1 MKPSR
6 RNFLKAALGAP
17 LAAQLGGPVLG
28 GMIFG
33 RPLAAPV
40 PDQNQ
45 FQNPE
50 IIRYDAD
57 CFTINGRD
65 TFIHSGAFH
74 YCRCPREL
82 WRDRLMKFKQAGFN
96 TIETYVFWNY
106 HEPIQGK
113 IDLSEFEDFVKLIQE
128 MGFWTIVR
136 PGPYVCAE
144 WDAGGFPHWIIAQQF
159 PLRSAAPQSIQT
171 SKHWYDAV
179 LPVIQRHQI
188 TNGGRIIMI
197 QIENEYD
204 YWKLPGAEKRQYI
217 TALANM
223 VWSAGIDIPVITNWC
238 EQAREN
244 SDAVMARIMDTA
256 DFYPRWNIVKEVVPR
271 LEKLRRQEPDCPVG
285 ITELQGGWFSQFG
298 GKLTIDQ
305 PGVGPAQLNM
315 LTKTAIEHG
324 VTYYSYYMGFGGTN
338 FDWAGKK
345 LTTTYDYAAPIRE
358 PGGLWEKYYE
368 ARGICT
374 ALRHFGAV
382 LTRAKPLPGAQST
395 NSSISITA
403 RANGKS
409 GVLFVRENANQNQ
422 QFKLSFPDP
431 ASPTRRLITVPREG
445 HLALRARGMKMLPV
459 QIAIPGGHLRY
470 TTAEVL
476 GYGANLDRP
485 FLLIYDEPG
494 SLIEFALAT
503 ENEPKVE
510 GDAAYQYWDSEYQS
524 IVIGLKLDKTEK
536 MLLVNQQVQVI
547 AVPRDRALRT
557 WVAEYPASVIP
568 DAEAKGS
575 IQVPFITDSALMS
588 ESGADHHHAWADLHF
603 APGEHELTVLL
614 PTEPSKC
621 TIEGASEKIDYDEHW
636 RTARLRLSTPALP
649 SQPVMLN
656 EVEMWVEKFD
666 LHLGDWATSPSQPL
680 EKIGQIPYGY
690 VKYSAQFSA
699 SEGAKMLLKSFDDDG
714 KQVFVN
720 GKQVKE
726 AAKHDSQVEFSL
738 APYAGAG
745 ANTLEISYEL
755 FGSYNFGEQ
764 IARLKGIESVRVGS
778 DPQHGTEINSW
789 KIQRV
794 PAAMCGRAIDPD
806 FSASSW
812 QRASLGGVSARS
824 DWVPA
829 FCWTRSIF
837 SLEEPPENW
846 QVMWKA
852 KIEADRDA
860 LLYLNGKFAGR
871 YVTIGPQSEFYLPE
885 PWLNF
890 GNKAKNILT
899 VVLAYTEE
907 PQHLRTLQ
915 VLPYQEFVTRRSRV
929 EFSW

>member
-6 RNFLKAALGAP
+6 RNFLRTALAAP

-28 GMIFG
+28 GLALG
-33 RPLAAPV
+33 TPLGALPLGE
-40 PDQNQ
+40 NQ

-113 IDLSEFEDFVKLIQE
+113 TDLSEFEDFVKLIQE

-144 WDAGGFPHWIIAQQF
+144 WDAGGFPHWVIVQQF
-159 PLRSAAPQSIQT
+159 PLRSAAPQSIAT

-197 QIENEYD
+197 QVENEYD
-204 YWKLPGAEKRQYI
+204 YWKLGEAEKRQYI

-238 EQAREN
+238 KQAREN
-244 SDAVMARIMDTA
+244 SDPVMSRIVDTA

-271 LEKLRRQEPDCPVG
+271 LEKLRKQEPGSPVG

-315 LTKTAIEHG
+315 LTKTAIERG

-358 PGGLWEKYYE
+358 PGGLWKKYYE
-368 ARGICT
+368 ARGICA
-374 ALRHFGAV
+374 ALRHFGGV
-382 LTRAKPLPGAQST
+382 LTRAKALPGAQST
-395 NSSISITA
+395 NPAISVTA
-403 RANGKS
+403 RVNGKS

-431 ASPTRRLITVPREG
+431 ASPTHRLITVPREG
-445 HLALRARGMKMLPV
+445 QLTLGARGMKMVPV

-476 GYGANLDRP
+476 GHGASLDRA
-485 FLLIYDEPG
+485 FVLIYDEPG
-494 SLIEFALAT
+494 SLVEIALAT

-510 GDAAYQYWDSEYQS
+510 GDAAYQYWDSEYES
-524 IVIGLKLDKTEK
+524 VVIGLKIGKAER

-557 WVAEYPASVIP
+557 WIAEYPSSVIP
-568 DAEAKGS
+568 DAESKSS
-575 IQVPFITDSALMS
+575 IQVPFITDSVLMS
-588 ESGADHHHAWADLHF
+588 DSGADHHHAWADLHF
-603 APGEHELTVLL
+603 APGEHELAVLV
-614 PTEPSKC
+614 PTEPNKC
-621 TIEGASEKIDYDEHW
+621 TIDGASAQVNYDERW
-636 RTARLRLSTPALP
+636 RTAHVRLSTPALP
-649 SQPVMLN
+649 ARPVTPN
-656 EVEMWVEKFD
+656 DVERWVEQFD
-666 LHLGDWATSPSQPL
+666 LHSGDWTTGPCQPL
-680 EKIGQIPYGY
+680 EKIGEIPYGY

-699 SEGAKMLLKSFDDDG
+699 SE
-714 KQVFVN
+714 
-720 GKQVKE
+720 
-726 AAKHDSQVEFSL
+726 
-738 APYAGAG
+738 
-745 ANTLEISYEL
+745 
-755 FGSYNFGEQ
+755 
-764 IARLKGIESVRVGS
+764 
-778 DPQHGTEINSW
+778 
-789 KIQRV
+789 
-794 PAAMCGRAIDPD
+794 
-806 FSASSW
+806 
-812 QRASLGGVSARS
+812 
-824 DWVPA
+824 
-829 FCWTRSIF
+829 
-837 SLEEPPENW
+837 
-846 QVMWKA
+846 
-852 KIEADRDA
+852 
-860 LLYLNGKFAGR
+860 
-871 YVTIGPQSEFYLPE
+871 
-885 PWLNF
+885 
-890 GNKAKNILT
+890 
-899 VVLAYTEE
+899 
-907 PQHLRTLQ
+907 
-915 VLPYQEFVTRRSRV
+915 
-929 EFSW
+929 